1 MKGLVIAVLA
11 FEQVGYTAMLCDSLI
26 GDNKSQPAKVT
37 TTME

>member
-1 MKGLVIAVLA
+1 MIAVLA
-11 FEQVGYTAMLCDSLI
+11 FGLVGYTAMLCNSLI

>member
-11 FEQVGYTAMLCDSLI
+11 FGLVGYTAMLCDSLI

>member
-1 MKGLVIAVLA
+1 MKGLVIVALA
-11 FEQVGYTAMLCDSLI
+11 FGLVGCTAMLCNSLI

>member
-1 MKGLVIAVLA
+1 MKGLVIVALA
-11 FEQVGYTAMLCDSLI
+11 FGLVAMLCNSLI